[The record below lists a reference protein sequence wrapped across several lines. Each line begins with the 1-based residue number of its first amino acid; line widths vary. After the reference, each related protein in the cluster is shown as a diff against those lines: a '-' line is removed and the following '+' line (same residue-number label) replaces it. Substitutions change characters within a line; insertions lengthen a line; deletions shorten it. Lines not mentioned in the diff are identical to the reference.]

1 MPSYTINNQNAGSQ
15 QAMATTFKT
24 LLTAGATTGAT
35 TLRRIWITELE
46 WGATDVPAAT
56 DGPIMLDMSVY
67 TTAGTMTALT
77 PIKTDGGLGGPD
89 AAALGTYQANASAE
103 PTYNAS
109 SSVFFKSINQRASDK
124 QWWRDK
130 ATCPISPA
138 VTVNGWGIRA
148 KCGTASYASF
158 MGAQAS
164 VEE

>member
-1 MPSYTINNQNAGSQ
+1 MASYTINNQNAGSPQ
-15 QAMATTFKT
+15 NMTSSGYKT

-35 TLRRIWITELE
+35 TLRRIWFTEIE
-46 WGATDVPAAT
+46 WGATDVPNAT
-56 DGPIMLDMSVY
+56 DCPVLLDMSVY
-67 TTAGTMTALT
+67 TTAGTMTSLT
-77 PIKTDGGLGGPD
+77 AIKTDGGLGGPD
-89 AAALGTYQANASAE
+89 AAALGTYQTNATGE

-138 VTVNGWGIRA
+138 VTVNGYGIRA
-148 KCGTASYASF
+148 KSPNYAST

>member
-1 MPSYTINNQNAGSQ
+1 MPSYTINNQNAGSPQ
-15 QAMATTFKT
+15 TMTSATYKT
-24 LLTAGATTGAT
+24 LLAVGATTGVT
-35 TLRRIWITELE
+35 TLRRIWVTELE
-46 WGATDVPAAT
+46 WGATDVPNAT
-56 DGPIMLDMSVY
+56 DCPIILDMSIY
-67 TTAGTMTALT
+67 TTAGTITALT
-77 PIKTDGGLGGPD
+77 PLKTDGGAGGPD
-89 AAALGTYQANASAE
+89 AAALGTYGTNATGE
-103 PTYNAS
+103 PTYVSS

-148 KCGTASYASF
+148 KSPNYAST